1 MPILLVI
8 TLFGL
13 LDFVVLFS
21 LGSQIGLLPTLA
33 LVLITG
39 AVGLHLI
46 RREGRATLMRAQ
58 ERLQRGEMPSG
69 ELMEGA
75 ALIFGGAL
83 LMAPGFLSDAFGLLC
98 LLPASRGLLTR
109 GLSGNGAIAR
119 FFKGRFSA
127 AGTSRSTR
135 TGDWESDAR
144 ADSASRS
151 DGDQQHASGNHAGQ
165 QGSSQQTGEPLEGDY
180 ISRDEPRL

>member
-13 LDFVVLFS
+13 LDFIVLFS

-33 LVLITG
+33 MVLITG
-39 AVGLHLI
+39 AIGLHLI
-46 RREGRATLMRAQ
+46 KREGRATLMRAQ

-83 LMAPGFLSDAFGLLC
+83 LMAPGFLSDALGLLC
-98 LLPASRGLLTR
+98 LLPASRSLLTR
-109 GLSGNGAIAR
+109 SVSGNGTLAR
-119 FFKGRFSA
+119 FFKKRFNTSHPSQKTH
-127 AGTSRSTR
+127 AGSWGATEHDTDRSTSHTER
-135 TGDWESDAR
+135 
-144 ADSASRS
+144 DSQHTS
-151 DGDQQHASGNHAGQ
+151 DQQGQ
-165 QGSSQQTGEPLEGDY
+165 NRQNDDQPLEGDY

>member
-8 TLFGL
+8 TVFGL

-21 LGSQIGLLPTLA
+21 VGSHIGLLPTLI
-33 LVLITG
+33 LVLLTG
-39 AVGLHLI
+39 AIGLHLI

-58 ERLQRGEMPSG
+58 ERLQRGEMPSN

-83 LMAPGFLSDAFGLLC
+83 LMAPGFLSDALGILC
-98 LLPASRGLLTR
+98 LLPTSRSLMTR
-109 GLSGNGAIAR
+109 GLSGDNAVAR
-119 FFKGRFSA
+119 FFKKRFTTARQSSESRSSSRA
-127 AGTSRSTR
+127 QADHQHGTSQHQ
-135 TGDWESDAR
+135 
-144 ADSASRS
+144 
-151 DGDQQHASGNHAGQ
+151 DGNDDGQ
-165 QGSSQQTGEPLEGDY
+165 PLEGDY

>member
-83 LMAPGFLSDAFGLLC
+83 LMAPGFLSDGLGLLC

-109 GLSGNGAIAR
+109 GLSGNNVIAR

-127 AGTSRSTR
+127 QSQSRQT
-135 TGDWESDAR
+135 
-144 ADSASRS
+144 
-151 DGDQQHASGNHAGQ
+151 HSGNWQSTDHGTAQQEEPQRESGRANSGDKGGQ
-165 QGSSQQTGEPLEGDY
+165 PLEGDY

>member
-33 LVLITG
+33 MVLITG

-46 RREGRATLMRAQ
+46 KREGRATLMRAQ

-83 LMAPGFLSDAFGLLC
+83 LMAPGFLSDALGLLC
-98 LLPASRGLLTR
+98 LLPASRSLLTR
-109 GLSGNGAIAR
+109 SLSGNSPLAR
-119 FFKGRFSA
+119 FFKKRFKASRPSQQTHASSWGASA
-127 AGTSRSTR
+127 SDSSGSTSHTEHDNQR
-135 TGDWESDAR
+135 TGDQQGQKHH
-144 ADSASRS
+144 S
-151 DGDQQHASGNHAGQ
+151 DGQ
-165 QGSSQQTGEPLEGDY
+165 PLEGDY